1 MRPPAST
8 EPPTVAAVQRLC
20 QRVRSAGSPN
30 AAARGP
36 LVTEYRRLAT
46 ALDVAPEDVPTGRD
60 LQHAVVGLLRAAAA
74 AEAAAAATP
83 AARLRRAGMRR
94 RPA

>member
-1 MRPPAST
+1 MRPPPST

-36 LVTEYRRLAT
+36 LVGEYRRLAA
-46 ALDVAPEDVPTGRD
+46 ALGLPPQQVTTGRD
-60 LQHAVVGLLRAAAA
+60 LQHAAVGLLLAAAA

-94 RPA
+94 PAG

>member
-1 MRPPAST
+1 MRRPVST

-36 LVTEYRRLAT
+36 LVAEYRRLAA
-46 ALDVAPEDVPTGRD
+46 ALEVPPEDVSTGRE
-60 LQHAVVGLLRAAAA
+60 LQHAAVGLLRAAAA

-94 RPA
+94 PAR